1 MTARSAGRGYLLVLA
16 SAAAWSTS
24 GLFIRWTVASGGLS
38 ALSLAFWR
46 DLTTA
51 VTLIVGLALFKPEWL
66 RVKRRDLP
74 WLAGLGIVGVGT
86 FHVLWNLTILHIGYA
101 AATVLI
107 CSAPVFVTVMA
118 WLIWREPLTWPKIAA
133 ITMSLIGS
141 VLVAGLEKLA
151 GTDLTAGGL
160 ILGLSA
166 ALAYGSFS
174 LFGRRMTGHYSPWTI
189 LTYGF
194 AFASLTL
201 LPLQFTIEQP
211 WPVPGETWLWFA
223 GLVYIATIAP
233 FGAYLTGLTHLPVS
247 VASILTASEVVFAAL
262 IGYVVFGEQLQGWQ
276 PVGAALVVGGV
287 VVLATTA
294 SHQIEKSANQRI
306 VE

>member
-1 MTARSAGRGYLLVLA
+1 MTVRSTSRGYLLVLGA
-16 SAAAWSTS
+16 AAAWSTS

-51 VTLIVGLALFKPEWL
+51 VSLILGLALFKREWL

-86 FHVLWNLTILHIGYA
+86 FHVLWNLAMLRLGYA
-101 AATVLI
+101 AATVILY
-107 CSAPVFVTVMA
+107 SAPVFVTVMA

-133 ITMSLIGS
+133 IVLTLTGC

-174 LFGRRMTGHYSPWTI
+174 LFSRRLTGRYSPWTI

-194 AFASLTL
+194 AFGS
-201 LPLQFTIEQP
+201 PHP
-211 WPVPGETWLWFA
+211 
-223 GLVYIATIAP
+223 
-233 FGAYLTGLTHLPVS
+233 
-247 VASILTASEVVFAAL
+247 AAL
-262 IGYVVFGEQLQGWQ
+262 PIQHRAAVAGAGRDVAVVWR
-276 PVGAALVVGGV
+276 AGV
-287 VVLATTA
+287 CSDNRPLCGLPDR
-294 SHQIEKSANQRI
+294 SDPSAG
-306 VE
+306 

>member
-1 MTARSAGRGYLLVLA
+1 LTVQSTSRGYLLVLGA
-16 SAAAWSTS
+16 AAAWSTS

-51 VTLIVGLALFKPEWL
+51 VSLILGLALFKRDWL
-66 RVKRRDLP
+66 RVKWRDLP
-74 WLAGLGIVGVGT
+74 WLAGLGIIGVGT
-86 FHVLWNLTILHIGYA
+86 FHVLWNLTMLRLGYA
-101 AATVLI
+101 AATVILY
-107 CSAPVFVTVMA
+107 SAPVFVTVMA

-133 ITMSLIGS
+133 IVLTLTGC

-174 LFGRRMTGHYSPWTI
+174 LFSRRLTGRYSPWTI

-194 AFASLTL
+194 VFGALTL
-201 LPLQFTIEQP
+201 LPFQFSIEQP
-211 WPVPGETWLWFA
+211 WPVPAETWLWFG
-223 GLVYIATIAP
+223 GLVYVATIAP
-233 FGAYLTGLTHLPVS
+233 FAAYLTGLTHLPVS
-247 VASILTASEVVFAAL
+247 VASILAASEVVFAAL
-262 IGYVVFGEQLQGWQ
+262 IGYAIFGEQLQGWQ
-276 PVGAALVVGGV
+276 PMGAALVVAGV
-287 VVLATTA
+287 ILLA
-294 SHQIEKSANQRI
+294 IKGNRQRADG
-306 VE
+306 